1 MTYKIG
7 TNLIQSRYKLHTKL
21 IQVHI
26 IIYGVVLAGKSKNTE
41 FIQKRYSML
50 LYALAMKL
58 VWNLYDVCM
67 IFVCC
72 IKYVGG
78 LYSVCSLYEIAMKFV

>member
-1 MTYKIG
+1 M
-7 TNLIQSRYKLHTKL
+7 
-21 IQVHI
+21 
-26 IIYGVVLAGKSKNTE
+26 LAGKSKNTE

-78 LYSVCSLYEIAMKFV
+78 LYSVCSLYEIAMKFVF